1 MNVASLQNNPAADL
15 PIEQLAHNR
24 TLTEQQ
30 KVGEVSRQF
39 EALLLRQILQETQK
53 TVIPSKYAD
62 NSTTASIYHDMVAN
76 QLADS
81 ISKSGTVGL
90 AQSLERQ
97 LTRQLQPASTTGPDR
112 SAVTKSHLPP
122 ETDTAR
128 PTLLHKSAPWQATN
142 VKNSAEPRARNQ
154 AIRHLSPVTAFS
166 AKPNA
171 PSLPQP

>member
-1 MNVASLQNNPAADL
+1 MNIAPIQNNSATDV

-30 KVGEVSRQF
+30 KVGEVARQF

-62 NSTTASIYHDMVAN
+62 NSTTAGIYHDMVTN

-90 AQSLERQ
+90 AQTLERQ
-97 LTRQLQPASTTGPDR
+97 LTRQLKPTSMAGSDR
-112 SAVTKSHLPP
+112 TADAKSDLPP
-122 ETDTAR
+122 ETDTVR
-128 PTLLHKSAPWQATN
+128 PNLLPN
-142 VKNSAEPRARNQ
+142 
-154 AIRHLSPVTAFS
+154 
-166 AKPNA
+166 AKPF
-171 PSLPQP
+171 QPTALTQP